1 MMNTNIRAF
10 ALLAA
15 IVLSRSLGAA
25 VPIEVDTKTLAV
37 TVDPAACRWSAT
49 VKGTPMQIDDVYF
62 LPGDD
67 ASGWSVTSAVNQ
79 NDTNNLGSFVTV
91 TLRGKKAGQLDF
103 EYQLSASKTNN
114 DILVS
119 LGRTNNTGKE
129 VDIDEMDY
137 FVSGDAR
144 LGSTSDRW
152 ISLGTQSRNRDYYD
166 LWAVINLNM
175 PKTYAVNQVVQDSDT
190 GNSLLMGH
198 VTTTKGASRF
208 DLANGWKGKT
218 PDRMRVRGYCSYN
231 VTMPPG
237 KSFPGEKLLI
247 YFNTDALR
255 AMEHQADLIAIAH
268 DIRLK
273 QRRPIDIDDRDWVA
287 NDYSRFHG
295 WMSGSARA
303 GGGAA
308 SAAGGRG
315 AGAAPGAAAAGAAEG
330 RGGPGGGAGAFFQE
344 NGLVDFYWG
353 LGSGGGGS
361 MGFYGAGGSS
371 SVRFP
376 EFDLNT
382 NWGTYAATS
391 AAPGRARVNYPP
403 ECYLPIRTV
412 KYGGEKVI
420 DFSNPLTIKLERERA
435 IQAMTGREK
444 ETGRVE
450 MDFADWWDKWPG
462 QFDPYMTSLE
472 TYHAGGMP
480 WREAIDKLAPRK
492 VVRSNMNV
500 VDHSYGIVDIC
511 RTSEDADGGY
521 EMGDGWKH
529 LLTESLQGTAI
540 RFFYSGRVFWL
551 DPDGMHIYKFQSS
564 YGSAGTFNY
573 GQAKVNAMF
582 HAIAGNAI
590 FLSDALN
597 GKYPD
602 DRIELLKR
610 ISPPTMDVAY
620 PVDLFVRKPAQIWN
634 MPVERPFG
642 NWSILAVF
650 NYIDKY
656 TDNGREPLTFSTKL
670 NAARDLR
677 LDPNKEYVVYEF
689 WSRKLI
695 GTFKGSFTIPPVKP
709 YNVDI
714 YSIVEKQDRPVLIST
729 SRHVRQM
736 AFDIKTM
743 AYDRPRRVLSGV
755 SRAVARDPYQLRI
768 YIPDGFAAK
777 RVELSEGLAGTL
789 KTEGNLL
796 TVDFTSTTGKDVD
809 WKVYF

>member
-1 MMNTNIRAF
+1 MRVQTGAGL
-10 ALLAA
+10 AAAYVLLAVCQVRPA
-15 IVLSRSLGAA
+15 CAA
-25 VPIEVDTKTLAV
+25 ATPINIDTRNLAV
-37 TVDPAACRWSAT
+37 TVDPVVCRWSAS
-49 VKGTPMQIDDVYF
+49 VKGTPMQINDVHF
-62 LPGDD
+62 LPGGD
-67 ASGWSVTSAVNQ
+67 ASGWTVTSAVNQ

-103 EYQLSASKTNN
+103 EYQISASKTNN

-129 VDIDEMDY
+129 VDVDEMDY
-137 FVSGDAR
+137 FVSSDAR
-144 LGSTSDRW
+144 LGATSDRW
-152 ISLGTQSRNRDYYD
+152 IALGTQSRNRDYYD
-166 LWAVINLNM
+166 LWAVINLNT
-175 PKTYAVNQVVQDSDT
+175 PKTYAVNHVVQDSDT

-208 DLANGWKGKT
+208 DVANGWKGKT
-218 PDRMRVRGYCSYN
+218 PDRMRIRGYCSYN

-237 KSFPGEKLLI
+237 KSFAGEKLLI
-247 YFNTDALR
+247 FFNTDALR
-255 AMEHQADLIAIAH
+255 AMEHQADLIALAH

-273 QRRPIDIDDRDWVA
+273 ERRPINIDDRDWVA

-295 WMSGSARA
+295 WMSGSGR
-303 GGGAA
+303 GGGAQ
-308 SAAGGRG
+308 
-315 AGAAPGAAAAGAAEG
+315 
-330 RGGPGGGAGAFFQE
+330 AFFQE

-353 LGSGGGGS
+353 TGAGGGGS
-361 MGFYGAGGSS
+361 MGFYGSGGSTS
-371 SVRFP
+371 GRFP

-382 NWGTYAATS
+382 SWATYVSTS
-391 AAPGRARVNYPP
+391 ATAQGRSRVNYPP
-403 ECYLPIRTV
+403 ECFLPIRTV

-435 IQAMTGREK
+435 TQAMTGREK

-450 MDFADWWDKWPG
+450 MDFSDWWDKWPG
-462 QFDPYMTSLE
+462 QFDPYMSSME

-511 RTSEDADGGY
+511 RSSEDADGGY

-529 LLTESLQGTAI
+529 LLTESILGTAS

-564 YGSAGTFNY
+564 YGSAGQFDY

-597 GKYPD
+597 EKYPD

-642 NWSILAVF
+642 NWSVLAVF
-650 NYIDKY
+650 NYISKY
-656 TDNGREPLTFSTKL
+656 TDNGREPLKFSTKL

-677 LDPNKEYVVYEF
+677 LDPNKEYIVYEF

-695 GTFKGSFTIPPVKP
+695 GTFKGSFTTPPVDP
-709 YNVDI
+709 YDVGI
-714 YSIVEKQDRPVLIST
+714 YSIVEEQDRPVLIST
-729 SRHVRQM
+729 SRRVRQM
-736 AFDIKTM
+736 AFDIK
-743 AYDRPRRVLSGV
+743 ALSYDGGQRMLRGT
-755 SRAVARDPYQLRI
+755 SRAVVGDPYQLRI
-768 YIPDGFAAK
+768 YVPGGFAAK
-777 RVELSEGLAGTL
+777 RVELSEGLTGAM
-789 KTEGNLL
+789 KMQGNLL
-796 TVDFTSTTGKDVD
+796 TVDYTAAAGKDVE